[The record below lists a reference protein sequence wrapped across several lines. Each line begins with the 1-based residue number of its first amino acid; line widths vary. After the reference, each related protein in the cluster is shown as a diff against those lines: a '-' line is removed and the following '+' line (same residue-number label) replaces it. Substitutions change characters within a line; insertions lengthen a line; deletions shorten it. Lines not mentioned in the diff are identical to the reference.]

1 MASIAIV
8 ALGSLNDESGKLSSI
23 AIERCDQA
31 LLEYR
36 NIPGAKILPTGGWGN
51 HFNTTD
57 KPHGHYVREYLLA
70 KGVPSDDVLECA
82 ESSNTIEDAA
92 LSKTILER
100 HAIDE
105 LIVVTSDFHISRAQ
119 FLFEK
124 TYPKSRLSFSS
135 AVTHLSSDELTKL
148 WDHEKNA
155 LEKLKMNN
163 GIASN
168 T

>member
-1 MASIAIV
+1 MDSIAIV

-31 LLEYR
+31 LKEYR
-36 NIPGAKILPTGGWGN
+36 NIPGAKILPTGGWGQ
-51 HFNTTD
+51 HFNTTE
-57 KPHGHYVREYLLA
+57 KPHGYYVREYLLA
-70 KGVPSDDVLECA
+70 NGVPSDDVLECA

-100 HAIDE
+100 HDINE

-124 TYPKSRLSFSS
+124 AYPDTRLSFSG
-135 AVTHLSSDELTKL
+135 AVTHLKSDELDRL
-148 WDHEKNA
+148 WKHEKNA
-155 LEKLKMNN
+155 LIKLKKNSD
-163 GIASN
+163 ILSD